1 MLMRSLTAG
10 QMFMHLV
17 RGLLCASLLVSTLSF
32 AQAKPDTLLIG
43 RIYPTALSA
52 EPVSALAFD
61 AEGRVLAQGRSADL
75 RKLLESR
82 KRGVQEIVLAGTVI
96 PGLIDAHGHL
106 LGLGFS
112 LLQADLVDTRDR
124 AQIYERLL
132 AKAKDL
138 APGDWLLGRGW
149 DQNDWPEQ
157 AFPTAA
163 DLDRVIAD
171 RPVWLER
178 IDGHAG
184 WANSAALRAAG
195 IDEHS
200 KDPEGGRILRGADGK
215 PSGVLI
221 DAAMGLVETRVPK
234 PDRAVRRRALRLA
247 LDSAVAAGLTGVHDA
262 GVSSENLALYRDLAD
277 DDALPLRIYAMADGD
292 AAALAQLCRDGP
304 YQHPGGRLSVRAV
317 KLYADGALGS
327 RGAALLADYD
337 DDAGNRG
344 LLIQTPAQL
353 NKIIARA
360 AACGIQPAVHAI
372 GDRANRAVLD
382 AFAALSAEQRAR
394 LRPRIEHAQVVAPA
408 DIARFA
414 QLGVIASMQ
423 PTHATSDMP
432 WAQARIGAQRLR
444 GAYAWRRFMDQGVRI
459 ALGSD
464 FPVER
469 VQPVLGI
476 YAAVTR
482 QDAKGAPKGGWLP
495 DQRLTLNETLDGF
508 TRGAAYA
515 GFAEGTI
522 GTLEVGK
529 RADFV
534 ELSIDPQR
542 LRGRGLLTI
551 EVNSTWLDGRKVWSR
566 KRR

>member
-1 MLMRSLTAG
+1 
-10 QMFMHLV
+10 MFMHLV

-132 AKAKDL
+132 TKAKDL

-178 IDGHAG
+178 VDGHAG

-234 PDRAVRRRALRLA
+234 ADRAVRRRALRLA

-515 GFAEGTI
+515 GFAEATI